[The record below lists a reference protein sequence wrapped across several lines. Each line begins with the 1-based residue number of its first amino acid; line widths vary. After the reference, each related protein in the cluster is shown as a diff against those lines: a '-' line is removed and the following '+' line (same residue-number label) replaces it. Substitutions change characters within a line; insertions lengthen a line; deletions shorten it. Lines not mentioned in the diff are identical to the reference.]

1 MSQQHHQTRPSPGE
15 CSRTYHSVLPL
26 TKAHS
31 ISNAWVWWYMLVIPL
46 PGRKK
51 HMDHESHT
59 FLAHTV
65 NLYLR
70 RQIKER
76 KKKKALNQP
85 QRILTVLL
93 VNNIPQM
100 SKFNVCSETWG
111 KFLAVK
117 IKHSD
122 TINTT
127 RWTFPFQGRGIGA
140 CKGRPRPEPDKSQAG
155 QGQPFSPLLAV
166 LYWGHRLDSGGA
178 VPIVTLYIFLSC
190 CVLSPRVLLY
200 LFFSEVL
207 QWKQPQMG
215 IFSSATELSS

>member
-1 MSQQHHQTRPSPGE
+1 MGLDLRKPFKDTNREPNLLQLGANFSSQGSIMSQQHHQTRPSPGE

-51 HMDHESHT
+51 QTDHESHT
-59 FLAHTV
+59 FPAHTV

-76 KKKKALNQP
+76 EKKALNQP

-100 SKFNVCSETWG
+100 SKFNVCSET
-111 KFLAVK
+111 
-117 IKHSD
+117 
-122 TINTT
+122 
-127 RWTFPFQGRGIGA
+127 
-140 CKGRPRPEPDKSQAG
+140 
-155 QGQPFSPLLAV
+155 
-166 LYWGHRLDSGGA
+166 
-178 VPIVTLYIFLSC
+178 
-190 CVLSPRVLLY
+190 
-200 LFFSEVL
+200 
-207 QWKQPQMG
+207 
-215 IFSSATELSS
+215 